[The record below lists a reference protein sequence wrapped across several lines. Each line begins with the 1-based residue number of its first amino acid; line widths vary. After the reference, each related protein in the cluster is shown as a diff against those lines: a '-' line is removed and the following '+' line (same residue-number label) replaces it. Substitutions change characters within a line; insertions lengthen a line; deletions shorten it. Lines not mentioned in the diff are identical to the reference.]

1 MIGWDQIRDPTQIKS
16 PSARPA
22 VAAAGR
28 EIYKSCRR
36 GLPQASVN
44 AGAGCWRMVAPAI
57 TDRLKFR
64 KEKQR

>member
-36 GLPQASVN
+36 RGLPQAK
-44 AGAGCWRMVAPAI
+44 AGAAESGMEAAPAI

>member
-44 AGAGCWRMVAPAI
+44 AGAAESGMEAAPAI
-57 TDRLKFR
+57 TDTD
-64 KEKQR
+64 KEERQ